1 MPNPGR
7 PGTRAKNKNQHPGD
21 VVKENSVIRRTKK
34 ELEAARKLDSEKKK
48 AAELVRTGKIR
59 SLADVQSRL
68 RQRDDFEQSGPPSV
82 LPPKLRRQVPSTS
95 SASASAEA
103 RGLSHLD
110 ILEPGEADGVSSDDE
125 AIEYDAMQSYSERLP
140 DIAAILS
147 EAPHAT
153 TPASKSRRPQVVLKM
168 PSTEHAAPKK
178 SRKKET
184 SMRRGDIEAVSSR
197 EDPAL
202 AAASDTRSVSPALPE
217 WATAMMATQ
226 VTGKRKAG
234 NEIIVDGSPAT
245 AQPSKKAKAS
255 GSGSQPALPF
265 GLLASWKT
273 PPTRTQQSP
282 KTPRNTHGKAPTPSK
297 SKTSQPASAPKTK
310 TAAPVVS
317 RRTAQGMVAVTSTPT
332 PVQGAV
338 GESDDD
344 GSDSTGHGPAVR
356 ATNEA
361 LPDGTRSKYN
371 AVFMPRLLELLGR
384 LDNPW
389 DLQRI
394 NPAAEMQRLWEELFP
409 NHPLGYVMQP
419 KTPVYVLTMQR
430 VYNWR
435 SDLGEAAINAVKKYW
450 EDNQLFGTDERTAC
464 AAFHIGDSD
473 PYLYGHVKTVKRG
486 DKLVIEKHYQ
496 RFQHAIV
503 METLA
508 EHLWIISKIPSHGN
522 PCGALLLACAAAER
536 AWTLGVRGE
545 FPVKHRKKHSRRTS
559 EPAMPSFSEKNAGAR
574 AMFYVRSIKRLDA
587 SAWDAILERSCALIR
602 ERSAS
607 GQRNAH
613 DLDEADV
620 DDSDAMYSDSES
632 GSDTADHH
640 PQTDPT
646 ASDDE
651 QNQPPAVE
659 SDSLSQRD
667 DDDAS
672 D

>member
-1 MPNPGR
+1 
-7 PGTRAKNKNQHPGD
+7 
-21 VVKENSVIRRTKK
+21 
-34 ELEAARKLDSEKKK
+34 
-48 AAELVRTGKIR
+48 
-59 SLADVQSRL
+59 
-68 RQRDDFEQSGPPSV
+68 
-82 LPPKLRRQVPSTS
+82 
-95 SASASAEA
+95 
-103 RGLSHLD
+103 
-110 ILEPGEADGVSSDDE
+110 
-125 AIEYDAMQSYSERLP
+125 
-140 DIAAILS
+140 
-147 EAPHAT
+147 
-153 TPASKSRRPQVVLKM
+153 
-168 PSTEHAAPKK
+168 
-178 SRKKET
+178 
-184 SMRRGDIEAVSSR
+184 
-197 EDPAL
+197 
-202 AAASDTRSVSPALPE
+202 
-217 WATAMMATQ
+217 
-226 VTGKRKAG
+226 
-234 NEIIVDGSPAT
+234 
-245 AQPSKKAKAS
+245 
-255 GSGSQPALPF
+255 
-265 GLLASWKT
+265 
-273 PPTRTQQSP
+273 
-282 KTPRNTHGKAPTPSK
+282 
-297 SKTSQPASAPKTK
+297 
-310 TAAPVVS
+310 
-317 RRTAQGMVAVTSTPT
+317 MVAVTSTPT

-522 PCGALLLACAAAER
+522 PCGALLLACAA
-536 AWTLGVRGE
+536 
-545 FPVKHRKKHSRRTS
+545 
-559 EPAMPSFSEKNAGAR
+559 NAGAR

-651 QNQPPAVE
+651 QNVC
-659 SDSLSQRD
+659 
-667 DDDAS
+667 
-672 D
+672 